1 MSMITRCPACQTL
14 FKVVPDQLR
23 ISDGWVRCGQ
33 CQQIFD
39 ARPQLL
45 PLDRTSAIPSATNLP
60 DEPGDYAQTPEQ
72 PQQTGDLTTALPDLA
87 CGAELKEE
95 LALADNKVE
104 LVVERESELEA
115 GSGAA
120 LSQVSFL
127 RDASSGSFWRK
138 PIIRIGLLILAL
150 SLTLALLVQIVF
162 HERHRILA
170 MEPGLKPWLQAF
182 CAPLNC
188 TVSALRRIDSI
199 VIDSASFTKIRADTY
214 RLNFTVKNAAVIAL
228 AAPAIELTLT
238 DSLDRA
244 LVRRVFQ
251 PGEFGVKTD
260 ALAASSEWPAS
271 VAISVKS
278 AGLADRVLGYRLLAF
293 YP

>member
-23 ISDGWVRCGQ
+23 ISEGWVRCGQ

-45 PLDRTSAIPSATNLP
+45 PLDRTTPIPNATKLL
-60 DEPGDYAQTPEQ
+60 DEPSDHAQTPEQ
-72 PQQTGDLTTALPDLA
+72 PQQTGDLITALPDLA
-87 CGAELKEE
+87 SGVELKEE
-95 LALADNKVE
+95 PATADS
-104 LVVERESELEA
+104 VVEEVVDRESEIEA
-115 GSGAA
+115 ESDAA

-127 RDASSGSFWRK
+127 RDASSSGFWRK
-138 PIIRIGLLILAL
+138 PIVRVSLYAMGLT
-150 SLTLALLVQIVF
+150 LTLALLVQIVF
-162 HERHRILA
+162 HERHRIVA
-170 MEPGLKPWLQAF
+170 MEPALKPWLQAF

-199 VIDSASFTKIRADTY
+199 VIDSASFTKIRTRTY
-214 RLNFTVKNAAVIAL
+214 RLNFTVKNVALVAL

-238 DSLDRA
+238 DSLDQA

-251 PGEFGVKTD
+251 PVEFGVKTD
-260 ALAASSEWPAS
+260 TLAASSEWPAS
-271 VAISVKS
+271 VAISVTA
-278 AGLADRVLGYRLLAF
+278 AGLDDRVLGYRLLAF